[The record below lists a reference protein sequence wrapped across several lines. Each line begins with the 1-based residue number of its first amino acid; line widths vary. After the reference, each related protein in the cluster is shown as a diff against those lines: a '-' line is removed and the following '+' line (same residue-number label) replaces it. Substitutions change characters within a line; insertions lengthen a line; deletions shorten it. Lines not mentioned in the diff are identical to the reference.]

1 MISNI
6 SFLNFQSQSSQIK
19 SNNNN
24 SKVLNFNIKAPK
36 LAPLAQDTISF
47 TGLSE
52 YKAAFNNIEL
62 CKKIHQCA
70 KPANQYLQDVLE
82 KYFAQDVYDEKT
94 NPRGGIAPISARVK
108 SPESIEEKVSD
119 KISSTFKAVKE
130 EDFYEKIFSPH
141 SEKGIK
147 DKIRDISG
155 ARIVV
160 TEAFDNVM
168 DKVVD
173 NLCAMI
179 REESLI
185 VDEIQNHTSP
195 DSKADSYFTD
205 EQLKKIQDAVNE
217 VRADNGL
224 DEIEVDTDTTK
235 TGYMALHLSIDT
247 RYIPKLAKNQ
257 GFWSELQIIGSDVEL
272 LKDIEDFCYK
282 LKKGMSIHS
291 QDVAYKP
298 FEEMFLNAYNDT
310 EHYPNVQE
318 AFRQYTIKAYLAQK
332 KRLPSDDIK
341 DDTTSWAYRYPTIK
355 DCGFEGQIPPIL
367 DFNIL
372 ARIKRDCDDLHNV
385 EINSRS
391 IVDKINQTIN

>member
-6 SFLNFQSQSSQIK
+6 SFLNFKSQLNPI
-19 SNNNN
+19 NNNS

-52 YKAAFNNIEL
+52 YKAAFNNIEI
-62 CKKIHQCA
+62 CKRLHENAQ
-70 KPANQYLQDVLE
+70 PANQYLQSVLD
-82 KYFAQDVYDEKT
+82 KYFSQDVYDENN
-94 NPRGGIAPISARVK
+94 NPNGIIAPIQARVK

-119 KISSTFKAVKE
+119 KISSAFRQTNESK
-130 EDFYEKIFSPH
+130 FYRKIFSPH

-147 DKIRDISG
+147 ENIRDISG

-160 TEAFDNVM
+160 TEAQGNVM
-168 DKVVD
+168 DRVVD
-173 NLCAMI
+173 NLCRMI
-179 REESLI
+179 RHENLVIEEI
-185 VDEIQNHTSP
+185 ENHISP
-195 DSKADSYFTD
+195 EEGSASYFTD
-205 EQLKKIQDAVNE
+205 AQLKKIEDAVND
-217 VRADNGL
+217 VRSDNGL
-224 DEIEVDTDTTK
+224 EGIDFKIDKTK
-235 TGYMALHLSIDT
+235 TGYMALHLSVDT
-247 RYIPKLAKNQ
+247 RYAPKFYKNQ

-272 LKDIEDFCYK
+272 LKEIEDFCYK

-291 QDVAYKP
+291 ADIAYKP

-310 EHYPNVQE
+310 ENYPDVKE

-332 KRLPSDDIK
+332 DRLPSGEAE
-341 DDTTSWAYRYPTIK
+341 DDTTNWAYRYPTIK
-355 DCGFEGQIPPIL
+355 DCGFEGKIPPIL

-385 EINSRS
+385 EVNSEKIMSNIN
-391 IVDKINQTIN
+391 

>member
-6 SFLNFQSQSSQIK
+6 SFLNFNSQSSPIK
-19 SNNNN
+19 SANNN
-24 SKVLNFNIKAPK
+24 SKVLNFNLKAPK

-62 CKKIHQCA
+62 CKKIHENA
-70 KPANQYLQDVLE
+70 KPANQYLQEVLE
-82 KYFAQDVYDEKT
+82 KYFAQDVYDERT
-94 NPRGGIAPISARVK
+94 NPNGGIAPIRARVK

-119 KISSTFKAVKE
+119 KISSTFKSVKE
-130 EDFYEKIFSPH
+130 EDFYKKIFSPH

-179 REESLI
+179 RGEGIIIE
-185 VDEIQNHTSP
+185 EIQNHTSP
-195 DSKADSYFTD
+195 DSSAGSYFTD
-205 EQLKKIQDAVNE
+205 EQLKKIQDAANE
-217 VRADNGL
+217 VRVDNGFKK
-224 DEIEVDTDTTK
+224 IEAKTNPTQ
-235 TGYMALHLSIDT
+235 TGYMALHLSVDT
-247 RYIPKLAKNQ
+247 TYAPKYPKYQ

-282 LKKGMSIHS
+282 LKKGMSIRS
-291 QDVAYKP
+291 EDVAYKP
-298 FEEMFLNAYNDT
+298 FQEMFLSAYNDI

-318 AFRQYTIKAYLAQK
+318 AFRQYTIEAYLAQK
-332 KRLPSDDIK
+332 KRLPSDNIQ
-341 DDTTSWAYRYPTIK
+341 DDTKSLAYRYPTIK

-372 ARIKRDCDDLHNV
+372 ARIKRDCDDLYNV
-385 EINSRS
+385 ETNSKS
-391 IVDKINQTIN
+391 IVDKINQSVN